1 MHQGWVGVGVEKGG
15 LGDEGGIGGGGDLP
29 QPLTPLLRSPLSVA
43 ACAGTDSSA
52 GCPRPGP
59 RALNTAVHPSVRPVP
74 ALKTTTFH
82 RISIQ
87 TIPHTNPS
95 VSTSYLPN
103 NNLPL
108 RNALANYICRYTRL
122 IFQVR

>member
-1 MHQGWVGVGVEKGG
+1 MYQGVVGMGGGGVGVGVEVGKG
-15 LGDEGGIGGGGDLP
+15 GGIGGEEEKSY
-29 QPLTPLLRSPLSVA
+29 PLFTPPPLHRSPLSVA

-95 VSTSYLPN
+95 ESTS
-103 NNLPL
+103 
-108 RNALANYICRYTRL
+108 
-122 IFQVR
+122 